1 MRSLL
6 LTATFLLVSGCA
18 SSRAPYANGEDL
30 ARTVDIEI
38 VNLNFNQATL
48 YTVRFSERKRLG
60 IVQGKGEETFTITWE
75 HSAPLRLEMRIL
87 SGESCTTREMTV
99 DPGDSLYLEVPSNL
113 ASDPDCS

>member
-1 MRSLL
+1 M
-6 LTATFLLVSGCA
+6 
-18 SSRAPYANGEDL
+18 
-30 ARTVDIEI
+30 

-60 IVQGKGEETFTITWE
+60 IVQGKSEDTFTIAWE

-99 DPGDSLYLEVPSNL
+99 DPGDALYLEVPSNL
-113 ASDPDCS
+113 ASDPDCG